1 MSVSAQNFNLLSLEL
16 FRGLVQPG
24 VSKVASL
31 GRWGGL
37 DEELIHFLLDY
48 FIWVIDVV
56 DVIVEVE
63 LSLYIFYWS
72 ALQLLA
78 VRVIEIRA

>member
-1 MSVSAQNFNLLSLEL
+1 MSVGAQNFYLLSLEL
-16 FRGLVQPG
+16 LRGLVQSG
-24 VSKVASL
+24 VSEVASL
-31 GRWGGL
+31 GRWGGF
-37 DEELIHFLLDY
+37 DEKLIHFLLDY

-56 DVIVEVE
+56 DVIIEVE

-72 ALQLLA
+72 ALQLLT